1 METPHVNFCKTLV
14 NKTRTMQNN
23 FGPSDAPLGLGVGP
37 NGRVMCMGSQCGAC
51 GLLQSNPYA
60 PMLVI
65 KGPTLVL
72 GNDDADGFATHGG
85 VFDEPSS
92 PSSPQSR

>member
-1 METPHVNFCKTLV
+1 LCGFRMDSNF
-14 NKTRTMQNN
+14 NANN
-23 FGPSDAPLGLGVGP
+23 FTPLGLGVGP
-37 NGRVMCMGSQCGAC
+37 NGRVMCMGSQCGVC

-65 KGPTLVL
+65 KGPTLML
-72 GNDDADGFATHGG
+72 GNDDGDGFDT
-85 VFDEPSS
+85 P